1 MQKSRGPAGWFSIP
15 LMWMRPTKCATEC
28 FDKFEFPTLI
38 TKQISGLS
46 TFLGIINAHTSR
58 NLHVVMGKKSGNIF
72 IIVQSITF
80 TSVGFLNAD
89 FQNSLKS
96 SLLMNVIITVND
108 RKLQVDC
115 EVKRNQIM
123 HGQFCS
129 ENNQNNFENCDA
141 RNLRWKTTVRPSNII
156 IKLIMIS
163 CFCFPEERG
172 TPSLLEWGC

>member
-1 MQKSRGPAGWFSIP
+1 MQKARGLAGWFSIP

-28 FDKFEFPTLI
+28 FDKLEFPTLI
-38 TKQISGLS
+38 TKQILGLL

-58 NLHVVMGKKSGNIF
+58 NLHVVMGKESGNIV
-72 IIVQSITF
+72 IIVQIITF

-96 SLLMNVIITVND
+96 SLLMNFIITVND

-123 HGQFCS
+123 HGQFCF

-141 RNLRWKTTVRPSNII
+141 RN
-156 IKLIMIS
+156 
-163 CFCFPEERG
+163 
-172 TPSLLEWGC
+172 